1 MESEGDRITLTG
13 VPFLWERIHNLRI
26 DLFSIYIEYDIQF
39 YSRSH
44 TLLLIFCG
52 NDMKTRFSLTCAGIS
67 LEGGIIFFF
76 ASKFSYCFHGC
87 GGRSFK
93 VSFLHE

>member
-67 LEGGIIFFF
+67 LEGGIIFFL
-76 ASKFSYCFHGC
+76 HLN
-87 GGRSFK
+87 
-93 VSFLHE
+93 FLIVFTVVEGDHLR